1 MGHHLKLMKFD
12 EVKLNNYLINTGQFA
27 SNYID
32 RVVAEDISSRNNK
45 ISETNKNKEL
55 IAIDYSKPLHHN
67 STRGKEFKWGST
79 RKIHKVEHKSR
90 RRKPAATTSTTDD
103 SNKAVAAAA
112 NGTKD
117 HSATAGTTA
126 SANGSD
132 TPDRRHQRQSSKPST
147 PILIKPK
154 TEPGKGLPEIQPRR
168 SSRPKVKRKAFE
180 DELETADKQ
189 SSTQQVKKSQEST
202 GRDHKRV
209 KIENKQEEQQQ
220 HQQQQQADEEDE
232 AEAEA
237 EAEQKPKSGALS
249 EAAAAGMTAKEFKAF
264 MRQYDNTYIAI
275 WKDLSRKDGP
285 KGSRLMQQAT
295 QGRLINLRKTAL
307 LAAREAKRWQLK
319 NTKNQK
325 DLITKARR
333 AMREMFNFWK
343 RNERLERDLKKKHEK
358 ELLDKA
364 KKRKKKE
371 KPKDN

>member
-147 PILIKPK
+147 L
-154 TEPGKGLPEIQPRR
+154 
-168 SSRPKVKRKAFE
+168 F
-180 DELETADKQ
+180 
-189 SSTQQVKKSQEST
+189 
-202 GRDHKRV
+202 
-209 KIENKQEEQQQ
+209 
-220 HQQQQQADEEDE
+220 
-232 AEAEA
+232 
-237 EAEQKPKSGALS
+237 
-249 EAAAAGMTAKEFKAF
+249 
-264 MRQYDNTYIAI
+264 
-275 WKDLSRKDGP
+275 
-285 KGSRLMQQAT
+285 
-295 QGRLINLRKTAL
+295 
-307 LAAREAKRWQLK
+307 
-319 NTKNQK
+319 
-325 DLITKARR
+325 
-333 AMREMFNFWK
+333 
-343 RNERLERDLKKKHEK
+343 
-358 ELLDKA
+358 
-364 KKRKKKE
+364 
-371 KPKDN
+371 